1 MKKQPIILLLSFSSL
16 ISCEKSEK
24 KLGDSNLE
32 KNVGDGK
39 KRYTMIGN
47 FNDSRAG
54 MQRVI
59 NDYTKTELSDYLQEN
74 LIGVFPAISK
84 MRRAEIIS
92 FQEAKQKELREFLS
106 SDEGPSPKSQMTFKT
121 NPLEGD
127 SLQVQKLE
135 GDSLQVQLL
144 EGTWEEEMIA
154 TQTYLGVKEEGE
166 VQDQKYVYFLAGK
179 HSSVGSIELEISSRS
194 LFVTIPGKQL
204 EANIPRVWILLRDR
218 FENSSSQRTGHSL
231 CVDVVRGR
239 NTRFEIPLPQ
249 EILEGKK
256 EISDLWLSMTN
267 VPELVK
273 AVDGFSWAAY
283 TGHAEEGPMLGFGQ
297 LIQKETP
304 SVVFSMEIDLYELIS
319 DKKIKVLKGWKYTD
333 DGKIIQEG

>member
-1 MKKQPIILLLSFSSL
+1 MKKQPIILLLAISSL
-16 ISCEKSEK
+16 ISCEKS
-24 KLGDSNLE
+24 E

>member
-1 MKKQPIILLLSFSSL
+1 MKKQPIILLLAISSL

-121 NPLEGD
+121 NP
-127 SLQVQKLE
+127 LE